1 MKVRRKMS
9 VKILGDAVTRYQN
22 ILETESFRDLAW
34 ADELTKKMEE
44 QRLVIAGRPVSPFL
58 RPHFITRK
66 QYDHMVTASESL
78 TAAIDRVKRLALA
91 TPQLL
96 SRMSLLPA
104 EKMLAQ
110 IDPGYSY
117 LAVTSLLDTHL
128 QNGHLHFNQYSA
140 ETPSGVAYGELL
152 ADLFYEAA
160 PVKEFRKKH
169 KLGKVGGTKFL
180 LQAILRAYKEY
191 GGKKK
196 PNIAI
201 LEFRQP
207 FANFES
213 GEYQLLAELFRKQGY
228 NTEVISLEQLEY
240 KNGVLRR
247 GDFEIDLV
255 YRRVRISEF
264 LARFD
269 LNHALLRAYRE
280 RNVCLVNNFR
290 GEVAQKKA
298 IFDLLTDETVTA
310 NFPLIE
316 RKAIR
321 EYIPWTRVVG
331 HAKSSYHGKPIDLPE
346 FVMSNRERLILR
358 PNDQTSDLPE
368 VRGWEVDHAQWERAV
383 RRATANAYV
392 VQERVESVHAPFPV
406 RTYAGLDYR
415 DMNIEVH
422 PHSFLGKVHGC
433 TTWLSTPSANGFS
446 TASGL
451 APTFVLEGK

>member
-78 TAAIDRVKRLALA
+78 TSAIDRVKRLALA

-117 LAVTSLLDTHL
+117 LAVTSLLDTHI
-128 QNGHLHFNQYSA
+128 QNGHLHCNQYSA

-160 PVKEFRKKH
+160 PVKEFRKMH

-264 LARFD
+264 LVRFD

-346 FVMSNRERLILR
+346 FVIANRERLILR

-368 VRGWEVDHAQWERAV
+368 VRGWEVDHARWERAV

-392 VQERVESVHAPFPV
+392 VQERVQSVHAAFPV

-451 APTFVLEGK
+451 APTFVLEGV